1 MLENKELAKKS
12 LREEYIITQN
22 VVLYAFGKLG
32 AFFLNNSNFKM
43 EDYLINLNKI
53 NWLRTDPQWD
63 GRTIINGK
71 IAVKTQNINLT
82 YLKIKELIGI
92 ELSPAEKEMNE
103 LR

>member
-1 MLENKELAKKS
+1 
-12 LREEYIITQN
+12 
-22 VVLYAFGKLG
+22 
-32 AFFLNNSNFKM
+32 M

-82 YLKIKELIGI
+82 YLKKL
-92 ELSPAEKEMNE
+92 KN
-103 LR
+103 